1 MEKREQKNRM
11 EIMLEI
17 RKELE
22 EKEQRMNEKIK
33 ERETETCCLQETS
46 RSNTAAG
53 SGDRASKQSRK
64 KNKRLSS
71 QQTAAKI
78 ARVIEGGGS
87 DRGLESTDQKIKRR
101 VSQMLEEGAKFNV
114 NGAVDGETLLHKSTR
129 KKGPLGMKLTYLLSQ
144 AGANPTTPS

>member
-1 MEKREQKNRM
+1 M

-33 ERETETCCLQETS
+33 ERETETCRLQETS

-53 SGDRASKQSRK
+53 SGDQASKQSHK
-64 KNKRLSS
+64 KNKRLFS
-71 QQTAAKI
+71 QQTAAEI

-87 DRGLESTDQKIKRR
+87 DRGSESTDQKIERR
-101 VSQMLEEGAKFNV
+101 VSQVLEEGANV
-114 NGAVDGETLLHKSTR
+114 NGAVDRETLLHKLAR
-129 KKGPLGMKLTYLLSQ
+129 KKGPLGVKLTCLLLQ
-144 AGANPTTPS
+144 AGANPITPS